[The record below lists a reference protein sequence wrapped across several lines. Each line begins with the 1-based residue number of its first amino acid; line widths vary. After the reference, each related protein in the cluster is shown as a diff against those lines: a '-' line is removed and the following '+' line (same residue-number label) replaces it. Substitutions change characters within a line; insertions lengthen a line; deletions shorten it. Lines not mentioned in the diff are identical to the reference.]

1 MNVSEWQKRL
11 ERTFSSK
18 GIIGPRL
25 VDIINQENEC
35 GNYVI
40 NTFHGY
46 RVLQDS
52 FFDFFIDTLQKA
64 GHFAREHG
72 VPREA
77 TYYNITLLSQLTIFR
92 SFRAAENL
100 LLKGYPLD
108 GYALLRDLKDRAI
121 FQAAIMQGV
130 TTFKKLHGYDILETA
145 KGNLSS
151 DSELYKKA
159 KKQQKIQ
166 EHKVLELF
174 LGEKAGF
181 DKDTFDE
188 LNRWEKMFHEEV
200 HGSRFTFAI
209 EGGDW
214 LRGKSP
220 ITTGPLPNTTAIA
233 MYLNRSNEIGW
244 MLLRTLPV
252 LQLKPNALG
261 DEWSSKW
268 HVLDD
273 SFRYSITSFAKMG
286 KKIGHAILK
295 LIDSKF
301 NFNPTYVY
309 KE

>member
-1 MNVSEWQKRL
+1 MNVSEWQRRL
-11 ERTFSSK
+11 ERTFSK
-18 GIIGPRL
+18 NGIIGSRL
-25 VDIINQENEC
+25 VDIINQENEY

-52 FFDFFIDTLQKA
+52 FFDFFIDTIQRA
-64 GHFAREHG
+64 AHFAGKHG
-72 VPREA
+72 IPSEA
-77 TYYNITLLSQLTIFR
+77 TYYNSTLLSQLIIFR
-92 SFRAAENL
+92 SFRATENL

-121 FQAAIMQGV
+121 FQAAIMHGII
-130 TTFKKLHGYDILETA
+130 TFKKLHGHDILETS

-151 DSELYKKA
+151 DSQLYKKA

-166 EHKVLELF
+166 ERKILDLF
-174 LGEKAGF
+174 LGEKSGF
-181 DKDTFDE
+181 DKDTIYE

-200 HGSRFTFAI
+200 HGSRFTFTI

-214 LRGKSP
+214 LMGKSP
-220 ITTGPLPNTTAIA
+220 ITIGPLPNTTAIA

-301 NFNPTYVY
+301 NFNPTYIY

>member
-1 MNVSEWQKRL
+1 MNVSEWQRRL
-11 ERTFSSK
+11 ESTFSK
-18 GIIGPRL
+18 NGIIGSKL
-25 VDIINQENEC
+25 VDIINQENEY
-35 GNYVI
+35 GNYII

-46 RVLQDS
+46 GVLQDS
-52 FFDFFIDTLQKA
+52 FFDFFIETLQRANYFVRK
-64 GHFAREHG
+64 HG
-72 VPREA
+72 IHREA
-77 TYYNITLLSQLTIFR
+77 SYYNFTFLTQVTNFR

-121 FQAAIMQGV
+121 FQAAIMKDI
-130 TTFKKLHGYDILETA
+130 TTFKKLHGHDILETA

-151 DSELYKKA
+151 DSDLYKKA
-159 KKQQKIQ
+159 KNQQKSQ
-166 EHKVLELF
+166 ERRILNLF
-174 LGEKAGF
+174 LGEKSGF
-181 DKDTFDE
+181 DKDTINE
-188 LNRWEKMFHEEV
+188 LNRWGRMFHEEV

-220 ITTGPLPNTTAIA
+220 ISIGPLPNTRAIA
-233 MYLNRSNEIGW
+233 MYLNRSHEIGW
-244 MLLRTLPV
+244 MILRTLPV

-261 DEWSSKW
+261 DEWSAKW
-268 HVLDD
+268 YVLDD